1 MNDFS
6 GGPQTA
12 DRLRHALE
20 DSRLLR
26 AQLKR
31 LMRNTHALVDVFNTE
46 LRTYVSGQAT
56 GSVAEATGRSAGS
69 CQRATWPRGN
79 HGAVGPRSAS

>member
-6 GGPQTA
+6 DGPKTA

-26 AQLKR
+26 DQLGR
-31 LMRNTHALVDVFNTE
+31 QRRNTQALVDAFNTE
-46 LRTYVSGQAT
+46 LRTYISGQAA
-56 GSVAEATGRSAGS
+56 GSVAEATARSAAAS
-69 CQRATWPRGN
+69 ERVTWPR
-79 HGAVGPRSAS
+79 ASLGG